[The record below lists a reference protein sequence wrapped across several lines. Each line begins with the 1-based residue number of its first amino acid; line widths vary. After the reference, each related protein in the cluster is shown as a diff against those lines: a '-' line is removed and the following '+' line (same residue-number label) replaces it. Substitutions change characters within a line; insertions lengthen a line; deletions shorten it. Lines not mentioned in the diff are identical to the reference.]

1 MAFLRLWKT
10 PGNGPAAPEMPGK
23 RVSKR
28 HQRATTRKTSQ
39 RRDGVPK
46 RGGGAFPEIISTL
59 GLLSMLTAYLQAEK
73 RRGQGMR
80 QFVRQRQKNQLA
92 Q

>member
-1 MAFLRLWKT
+1 MAFFTALKNDRDQL
-10 PGNGPAAPEMPGK
+10 GRARDARK

-39 RRDGVPK
+39 RRDGVQK

>member
-1 MAFLRLWKT
+1 MAFFTALKNDRDQL
-10 PGNGPAAPEMPGK
+10 GRARDARK

-39 RRDGVPK
+39 RRGGAPK

>member
-1 MAFLRLWKT
+1 MAVYGSEKRPGT
-10 PGNGPAAPEMPGK
+10 ARPRQRCPGNAFPSAAN
-23 RVSKR
+23 
-28 HQRATTRKTSQ
+28 AQ
-39 RRDGVPK
+39 RRGRQVSRGGAPK

-73 RRGQGMR
+73 RRGQEMR

>member
-1 MAFLRLWKT
+1 MAFFTALKNDRDQL
-10 PGNGPAAPEMPGK
+10 GRARDARK